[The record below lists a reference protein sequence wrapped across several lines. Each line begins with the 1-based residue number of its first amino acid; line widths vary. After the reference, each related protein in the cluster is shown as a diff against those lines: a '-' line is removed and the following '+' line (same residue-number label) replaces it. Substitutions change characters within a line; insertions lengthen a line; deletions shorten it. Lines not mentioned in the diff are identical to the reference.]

1 MVGGVSDLASALER
15 KTSLDSLFGSDSS
28 RSRRSSLTGSCCSR
42 SHRSSLIGSCS
53 TRRKRSSLVQ
63 IGTGHA
69 QLTGPRRRSCCDL
82 ASLSRSRASEVD
94 GSLRSLVAREVDG
107 SVLLRVTSLG
117 AGQFGCVSLVTD
129 GRGTPYALKA
139 LWKGQLLASD
149 GVGAVVRERDLLAS
163 VSHPAVVQ
171 LAASFQDARRVFLL
185 LEPALGGELFALI
198 HMLGRFDEH
207 HARFY
212 AASVADVLG
221 HLHDECGIVYRDLK
235 PENLL
240 LDGAGHIKL
249 CDFGLA
255 KRLRAGC
262 GCVRTTTICGTPE
275 YLAPEMVRGE
285 AYGVAV
291 DWWALGL
298 LLFEM
303 LSGVPAYR
311 ADSDKEVYAKV
322 LHSDPALLVLVEP
335 PTAALI
341 GALLQKLPEKRLVG
355 REAVGAAPF
364 FDGFDWEALRGRRMR
379 PPYVPRLA
387 HATDTSNVIQV
398 DKYARCSSEADGALW
413 DRHLSTALLK
423 AREDPFRAFPCDVWS
438 IDNNV

>member
-1 MVGGVSDLASALER
+1 
-15 KTSLDSLFGSDSS
+15 
-28 RSRRSSLTGSCCSR
+28 
-42 SHRSSLIGSCS
+42 
-53 TRRKRSSLVQ
+53 
-63 IGTGHA
+63 
-69 QLTGPRRRSCCDL
+69 
-82 ASLSRSRASEVD
+82 
-94 GSLRSLVAREVDG
+94 
-107 SVLLRVTSLG
+107 
-117 AGQFGCVSLVTD
+117 
-129 GRGTPYALKA
+129 
-139 LWKGQLLASD
+139 
-149 GVGAVVRERDLLAS
+149 
-163 VSHPAVVQ
+163 
-171 LAASFQDARRVFLL
+171 
-185 LEPALGGELFALI
+185 
-198 HMLGRFDEH
+198 
-207 HARFY
+207 
-212 AASVADVLG
+212 
-221 HLHDECGIVYRDLK
+221 VYRDLK

-322 LHSDPALLVLVEP
+322 LHSDPALLVVVEP